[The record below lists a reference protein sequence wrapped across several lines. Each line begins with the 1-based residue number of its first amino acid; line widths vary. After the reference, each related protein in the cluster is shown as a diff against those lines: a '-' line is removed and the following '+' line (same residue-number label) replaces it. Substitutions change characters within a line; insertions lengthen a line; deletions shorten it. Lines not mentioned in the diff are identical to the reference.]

1 MRRADS
7 VDRAGSPFKNEPTR
21 QNQPSRFQL
30 KLCNSEAVSTE
41 LTIDCRAGL
50 KVMQNSVPSYKRASS
65 PHVITP

>member
-1 MRRADS
+1 MRRVDS

-50 KVMQNSVPSYKRASS
+50 KVM
-65 PHVITP
+65 